1 MVDARL
7 FVVSHG
13 IIYYAEVDV
22 GKEFSCNV
30 CHLLVFL
37 VVLYCIVEV
46 LRVLLTHLHKVHT
59 DTVVRKGLAV
69 DVAYRSTNLKELLV
83 LVNCLLVLAE
93 VVVENAG

>member
-7 FVVSHG
+7 FVVSHR
-13 IIYYAEVDV
+13 IIYYAEVNV

-37 VVLYCIVEV
+37 VVLYCLVEV
-46 LRVLLTHLHKVHT
+46 LRVLLTHFHEVNT